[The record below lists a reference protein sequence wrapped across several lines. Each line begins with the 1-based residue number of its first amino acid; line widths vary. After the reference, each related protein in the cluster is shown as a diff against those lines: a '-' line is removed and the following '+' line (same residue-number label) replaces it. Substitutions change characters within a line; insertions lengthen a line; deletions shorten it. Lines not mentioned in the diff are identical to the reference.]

1 MSQPALSVSELEA
14 QIESARA
21 RLQTTVDQLA
31 VRAQPKEIVRRQTA
45 SARASLVGSVQ
56 TPDGALRLDRV
67 ALAAAAVVAF
77 LGLVLVGRRRRRR

>member
-21 RLQTTVDQLA
+21 RLQTTVEQLA

-45 SARASLVGSVQ
+45 SARAGLVGSVR
-56 TPDGALRLDRV
+56 TPDGALRMDRV
-67 ALAAAAVVAF
+67 AVAAAAVVAF
-77 LGLVLVGRRRRRR
+77 LGLILVGRRRRRR